1 MNEFDYID
9 WLKKRVYPGR
19 QTTIGIGDD
28 CAGFRFTEGREALIT
43 TDMLLDGSCF
53 ILADAG
59 PVAVGRKALAVN
71 LSDIA
76 AMAGIPKAAVINLAL
91 PRKDGANIAKGLF
104 EGIEILAK
112 EFDVE
117 IIGGDTNTWN
127 GPLAISITLFGESEG
142 PPVRRNGAKVD
153 DWIFVTGPLG
163 GSILGKHLT
172 FTPRVK
178 EALYLARNYP
188 IHAMIDLSD
197 GLSRDLHHICEMS
210 HCGAQVRRDWL
221 PVSEAAA
228 ELVRLRRGPVD
239 TSGVNHALH
248 DGEDFELCFT
258 VDPEVGKTIA
268 CRPELGTHVGF
279 IVPEGR
285 YELLLGPTAPTP
297 FPIAGYE
304 HAFE

>member
-1 MNEFDYID
+1 MSEFEYID
-9 WLKKRVYPGR
+9 WLKKRTPPGSR
-19 QTTIGIGDD
+19 TTIGLGDD
-28 CAGFRFTEGREALIT
+28 CAGFRFRDGCEALIT

-53 ILADAG
+53 ILEEAG
-59 PVAVGRKALAVN
+59 PIAVGRKALAVN

-76 AMAGIPKAAVINLAL
+76 AMAGIPRAAVVSLAL
-91 PRKDGANIAKGLF
+91 PRKGGAEIAQGLF
-104 EGIEILAK
+104 IGIEKLAK

-142 PPVRRNGAKVD
+142 PPIRRNGAKVG

-197 GLSRDLHHICEMS
+197 GLSRDLHHICEES
-210 HCGAQVRRDWL
+210 RCGACIHADWL
-221 PVSEAAA
+221 PISEAAITQSQSDGSST
-228 ELVRLRRGPVD
+228 R
-239 TSGVNHALH
+239 NHALH

-258 VDPEVGKTIA
+258 VDPEVGKAIA
-268 CRPELGTHVGF
+268 QHTEFCVLIGF
-279 IVPEGR
+279 IVPAGR
-285 YELLLGPTAPTP
+285 YELLLSGAYVPL
-297 FPIAGYE
+297 PIGGYQHE
-304 HAFE
+304 FK